1 MANDTDEKFIE
12 NVKDEINKK
21 GKIMGIETE
30 KTWLEQ
36 SFQVSKVQE
45 ETRLKFSKTLS
56 NDEIKNKLVLSFILL
71 SKYKRIID
79 EKNKKSG
86 IFSKLFESLKIE
98 NNNVN
103 DKNIRSKFANLTK

>member
-45 ETRLKFSKTLS
+45 ETRLKF
-56 NDEIKNKLVLSFILL
+56 
-71 SKYKRIID
+71 R
-79 EKNKKSG
+79 
-86 IFSKLFESLKIE
+86 
-98 NNNVN
+98 
-103 DKNIRSKFANLTK
+103 